1 MTSPDRD
8 RYVAVVRP
16 LVTDQGDG
24 TWRATYPESDW
35 FVTGTSA
42 AQARQ
47 KLHDE
52 AAQRLRHGDR
62 DATPSEDLL
71 DRHLANPIPG
81 VYLVDKQTYL
91 QLRTDPNALERF
103 LTTQDPR
110 YRQGPT

>member
-1 MTSPDRD
+1 MNSPERD
-8 RYVAVVRP
+8 RNVAVVRP
-16 LVTDQGDG
+16 VVTDQGNG

-35 FVTGTSA
+35 FVPGASG

-52 AAQRLRHGDR
+52 AAQRLHRSDT
-62 DATPSEDLL
+62 TPSDDLL
-71 DRHLANPIPG
+71 DRHLPSPIPG

-91 QLRTDPNALERF
+91 TLRAAPDELEQF

-110 YRQGPT
+110 DRQGST